1 MLPWSLVF
9 LTSHSIEYFDAFWH
23 ASWKQEN
30 QALLEKE
37 IGNAKENSIES
48 VKFSF
53 NGHILNYHF
62 KEATEI
68 QSKHLCWRK
77 SAQYIA
83 LNKRFVQSSFSLS
96 ASI

>member
-53 NGHILNYHF
+53 DGHIISYHF
-62 KEATEI
+62 KEVTEI